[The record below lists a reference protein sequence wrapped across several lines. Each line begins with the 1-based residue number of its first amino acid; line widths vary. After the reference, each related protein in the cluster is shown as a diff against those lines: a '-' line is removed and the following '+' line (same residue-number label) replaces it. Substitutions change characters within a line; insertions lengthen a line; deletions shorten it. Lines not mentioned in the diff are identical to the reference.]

1 MPDSYIEKVYFYLNI
16 VESIVIIRT
25 LMVGEGKLSAGV
37 FYAWECCGRAQTK
50 MCAGNAVLTIALSN
64 LYLWEAGHGRLY
76 DVRFTFE
83 EDCVE
88 RYFGMCEI
96 RFDGGV
102 FFY

>member
-1 MPDSYIEKVYFYLNI
+1 M
-16 VESIVIIRT
+16 IIRT